1 MVPEFICDR
10 IRTAPP
16 ADAPVVSGS
25 TPIVCFG
32 NAENAEIATLSLN
45 PSNKEFV
52 DVNGDELSGENRRLE
67 TLGSLG
73 IDSLQRAPDE
83 AVEAIY
89 KECIHYFDRNPYAS
103 WFDQLE
109 AVLDP
114 LDASYYEGSATHLD
128 FVQWATSEKWGDLSS
143 KVKTTLLDEDVPFLR
158 KQLQEGKYEFILLNG
173 REVMNTFAEQFE
185 VDLSVR
191 DRIDRISNNHE
202 VEICTGSLPMG
213 SRVIG
218 WSTSLQSTFG
228 LTNDVKGQIAERVQ
242 DIVA

>member
-1 MVPEFICDR
+1 MVPEFVCDR
-10 IRTAPP
+10 IRTVAPV
-16 ADAPVVSGS
+16 DAPVVSGS

-32 NAENAEIATLSLN
+32 DAENAEIATLSLN

-52 DVNGDELSGENRRLE
+52 DGNGDELSGEDRRLE
-67 TLGSLG
+67 TLDSLG

-83 AVEAIY
+83 AVDAIY
-89 KECIHYFDRNPYAS
+89 EGCIHYFDRNPYSS

-109 AVLDP
+109 AVLNP
-114 LDASYYEGSATHLD
+114 VGASYYQGSATHLD
-128 FVQWATSEKWGDLSS
+128 FVQWATAEKWGDLPS
-143 KVKTTLLDEDVPFLR
+143 KVKNSLLDEDIPFLQ
-158 KQLQEGKYEFILLNG
+158 KQLHEGEYEFILLNG
-173 REVMNTFAEQFE
+173 REVMNTFAGQFE
-185 VDLSVR
+185 VELSVK
-191 DRIDRISNNHE
+191 DRVERISNNHE

-242 DIVA
+242 DIIA

>member
-1 MVPEFICDR
+1 MVPDFISDR

-16 ADAPVVSGS
+16 ADAPVVPGS

-32 NAENAEIATLSLN
+32 SAENAEIATLSLN

-52 DVNGDELSGENRRLE
+52 DGNGDELSEEDRRLE

-73 IDSLQRAPDE
+73 IDSLQLAPDE
-83 AVEAIY
+83 AIDAIY
-89 KECIHYFDRNPYAS
+89 EACIRYFDRNPYSS

-109 AVLDP
+109 TVLNP
-114 LDASYYEGSATHLD
+114 VGASYYEGSATHLD
-128 FVQWATSEKWGDLSS
+128 FVQWATAEKWGDLSS
-143 KVKTTLLDEDVPFLR
+143 KVKNSLLEEDIPFLR
-158 KQLQEGKYEFILLNG
+158 KQLHEGEYEFILLNG
-173 REVMNTFAEQFE
+173 RAVLNTFSEQFE
-185 VDLSVR
+185 ADLSVR
-191 DRIDRISNNHE
+191 YRIDRNSNDHE
-202 VEICTGSLPMG
+202 VEIYTGSLPMG

-242 DIVA
+242 DIIT